1 MKKILYSIIAV
12 LGIFGTSSCSDVLE
26 SDSSRQLFEPS
37 LSEKTDSVF
46 YAYGI
51 MQAMQQL
58 ADQYFFQNEMRGDL
72 VTTTSKATTHL
83 KNLASFTADV
93 TNKYDSVYLYYKVIN
108 NCNYYLAHRDTT
120 LATGSRNVVCNEYA
134 AVASFRAWAYLQ
146 LTRQYG
152 NVPYVTDPVTTIE
165 QINSNTAPTSYMS
178 ILAGEAENLEK
189 LKARYSDEQ
198 IAVPTFNNA
207 VRSIG
212 RLNWNSSEEKQIL
225 PGKCFVPLNV
235 VLGDIYL
242 EMGEYEKAAKC
253 YYQYLRYN
261 GEHDPYFASIRG
273 ISVNFCNQ
281 IRTSYSMYSPIFKNL
296 TDLPADFNES
306 QQSTLY
312 STIWENSFQHS
323 AAPGDVISYIP
334 MAVNYTQGKTTDIPA
349 TFGYSYYGTDKNSEV
364 SSLYN
369 GVQRIFECPK
379 TENIQVVPSQTY
391 CDSARTAQ
399 HYYFTERSTTG
410 RQYWTVKNA
419 PLGDARARIVN
430 QGNGEDSSYV
440 YCEKPSTA
448 YILLYRNATV
458 WLHLAEAL
466 NRMGYPDAAFAVLKN
481 GIHSELANFRRY
493 VVYQRDEEGNFIL
506 DEEGNKVIDTEN
518 SHIDDNY
525 YLTQESYELLTT
537 TLPFLA
543 QENSEIFRNG
553 VTKAFV
559 GIHAHGAGAVEYINS
574 SYRFSTVVRAKML
587 DISLKFTD
595 VNLHCYICPVC
606 GKKYNAAGSCE
617 GEGYNKHEK
626 AQLQGPVLDDEKLTK
641 EDYINAME
649 DLLCDEYA
657 MEFAFEGTRFSDL
670 RRLALHKN
678 QAGTYSG
685 HFGDTWLS
693 RMLQNNAAGIT
704 TQNCYLP
711 FK

>member
-12 LGIFGTSSCSDVLE
+12 LGIFGTTSCSDVLE

-72 VTTTSKATTHL
+72 VTTTNKATTNL

-93 TNKYDSVYLYYKVIN
+93 SNKYDSVYLYYKVIN

-120 LATGSRNVVCNEYA
+120 LTTGARNVVCNEYA

-152 NVPYVTDPVTTIE
+152 NVPYVTEPVTTID
-165 QINSNTAPTSYMS
+165 QINSNTAPASYAA

-207 VRSIG
+207 LRSIG
-212 RLNWNSSEEKQIL
+212 RLNWDTSVEKQML
-225 PGKCFVPLNV
+225 PGKCFIPLNV
-235 VLGDIYL
+235 VLGDLYL
-242 EMGEYEKAAKC
+242 ELGEYEKAAKC
-253 YYQYLRYN
+253 YYQYLRYD
-261 GEHDPYFASIRG
+261 GEHDPYYASIRG
-273 ISVNFCNQ
+273 ISVNFCNA
-281 IRTSYSMYSPIFKNL
+281 IRTSYSWYSPIFKNL
-296 TDLPADFNES
+296 TDLPADFNET
-306 QQSTLY
+306 QQGSLY
-312 STIWENSFQHS
+312 ANQPVWENSFQHS
-323 AAPGDVISYIP
+323 AAAGDVISYIP

-349 TFGYSYYGTDKNSEV
+349 IFGYSYYGTDKNGDVRTSNPY
-364 SSLYN
+364 S
-369 GVQRIFECPK
+369 IFNCPK
-379 TENIQVVPSQTY
+379 TENIQVVPSKAY
-391 CDSARTAQ
+391 CDSARLAQ
-399 HYYFTERSTTG
+399 HYYYTVQSTTG
-410 RQYWTVKNA
+410 KQYWTIKSA
-419 PLGDARARIVN
+419 PLGDARARIVS
-430 QGNGEDSSYV
+430 QGDGEDSSYV
-440 YCEKPSTA
+440 YCDKPSTA

-481 GIHSELANFRRY
+481 GIHSELANFRYYIEY
-493 VVYQRDEEGNFIL
+493 VKDSQGNDSIDEQ
-506 DEEGNKVIDTEN
+506 GNKIIDVEK
-518 SHIDDNY
+518 SHMDENY
-525 YLTQESYELLTT
+525 YLTPESYELLTT
-537 TLPFLA
+537 TLPFLS

-559 GIHAHGAGAVEYINS
+559 GIHAHGAGAVDYINS
-574 SYRFSTVVRAKML
+574 SYRYSSVLKSKIDDIYAK
-587 DISLKFTD
+587 F
-595 VNLHCYICPVC
+595 NLGTPSY
-606 GKKYNAAGSCE
+606 
-617 GEGYNKHEK
+617 
-626 AQLQGPVLDDEKLTK
+626 TK
-641 EDYINAME
+641 EDFINAME

-678 QAGTYSG
+678 MAGTYSG
-685 HFGDTWLS
+685 NFGDIWLS
-693 RMLQNNAAGIT
+693 RMLQNNAPGIT

-711 FK
+711 FQ

>member
-12 LGIFGTSSCSDVLE
+12 LGIFGTTSCSDVLE

-58 ADQYFFQNEMRGDL
+58 ADQYYFQNEMRGDL
-72 VTTTSKATTHL
+72 VSTTNKATTHL

-120 LATGSRNVVCNEYA
+120 LATGSRNVVSNEYA
-134 AVASFRAWAYLQ
+134 GVASFRAWAYLQ
-146 LTRQYG
+146 LARQYG
-152 NVPYVTDPVTTIE
+152 SAPYVTEPVTTID
-165 QINSNTAPTSYMS
+165 QINSNTSMSSYTT

-198 IAVPTFNNA
+198 IDVPNFNQA
-207 VRSIG
+207 SRSIG
-212 RLNWNSSEEKQIL
+212 KLNWDNSITKFIN
-225 PGKCFVPLNV
+225 PARCFIPLNV

-242 EMGEYEKAAKC
+242 ELGEYEKAAKC
-253 YYQYLRYN
+253 YYQFLRYQ
-261 GEHDPYFASIRG
+261 GEHNVSLIAVGYVSHLSTNYRF
-273 ISVNFCNQ
+273 
-281 IRTSYSMYSPIFKNL
+281 YSPIFKNL
-296 TDLPADFNES
+296 TDFPADYNET
-306 QQSTLY
+306 QQSTLWNGAPN
-312 STIWENSFQHS
+312 WEISFTHS
-323 AAPGDVISYIP
+323 SWPGDVISYIP
-334 MAVNYTQGKTTDIPA
+334 MSVNYTQGKTTDIPA
-349 TFGYSYYGTDKNSEV
+349 TFGYSYYGTDKNGDV
-364 SSLYN
+364 KTLYEGLFN
-369 GVQRIFECPK
+369 CPK
-379 TENIQVVPSQTY
+379 TLEIQVVPSKTY

-399 HYYFTERSTTG
+399 YYYYTERSTVG
-410 RQYWTVKNA
+410 KQYWSIKNA
-419 PLGDARARIVN
+419 PLGDARACIIN
-430 QGNGEDSSYV
+430 QGVGEDSSYV

-448 YILLYRNATV
+448 YVTLYRATTV

-481 GIHSELANFRRY
+481 GIHTELLNYRRG
-493 VVYQRDEEGNFIL
+493 VVYQRDEEGNYIL
-506 DEEGNKVIDTEN
+506 DEEGNRVIDIEN

-525 YLTQESYELLTT
+525 YLSQDAYELLTT

-543 QENSEIFRNG
+543 VENREIFRNG
-553 VTKAFV
+553 TVKPFT
-559 GIHAHGAGAVEYINS
+559 GIHTHGAGAVDYINS
-574 SYRFSTVVRAKML
+574 TYRFNTVVRAKID
-587 DISLKFTD
+587 DIYAKF
-595 VNLHCYICPVC
+595 NLGTPSY
-606 GKKYNAAGSCE
+606 
-617 GEGYNKHEK
+617 
-626 AQLQGPVLDDEKLTK
+626 TK

-657 MEFAFEGTRFSDL
+657 MEFAFEGTRYSDL

-685 HFGDTWLS
+685 NFGDTWLS
-693 RMLQNNAAGIT
+693 HMLQNNAAGIT

-711 FK
+711 YK

>member
-12 LGIFGTSSCSDVLE
+12 LGIFGTTSCSDVLE

-72 VTTTSKATTHL
+72 VTTTNKATTNL

-93 TNKYDSVYLYYKVIN
+93 SNKYDSVYLYYKVIN

-120 LATGSRNVVCNEYA
+120 LTTGARNVVCNEYA

-152 NVPYVTDPVTTIE
+152 NVPYVTEPVTTID
-165 QINSNTAPTSYMS
+165 QINSNTAAASYAA

-207 VRSIG
+207 LRSIG
-212 RLNWNSSEEKQIL
+212 RLNWDTSVEKQML
-225 PGKCFVPLNV
+225 PGKCFIPLNV
-235 VLGDIYL
+235 VLGDLYL
-242 EMGEYEKAAKC
+242 ELGEYEKAAKC
-253 YYQYLRYN
+253 YYQYLRYD

-273 ISVNFCNQ
+273 ISVNFCNP
-281 IRTSYSMYSPIFKNL
+281 IRTSYSWYSPIFKNL
-296 TDLPADFNES
+296 TDLPADFNET
-306 QQSTLY
+306 QQGTLY
-312 STIWENSFQHS
+312 ANQPLWESSFQHS
-323 AAPGDVISYIP
+323 AAAGDVISHIP

-349 TFGYSYYGTDKNSEV
+349 VFGYSYYGTDKNGDV
-364 SSLYN
+364 RTSSLYDVFN
-369 GVQRIFECPK
+369 CPK
-379 TENIQVVPSQTY
+379 TENIQVVPSKAY
-391 CDSARTAQ
+391 CDSARLAQ
-399 HYYFTERSTTG
+399 HYYYTVQSTTG
-410 RQYWTVKNA
+410 KQYWTIKSA
-419 PLGDARARIVN
+419 PLGDARARIVS
-430 QGNGEDSSYV
+430 QGDGEDSSYV
-440 YCEKPSTA
+440 YCDKPSTA

-481 GIHSELANFRRY
+481 GIHSELANFRYYIEY
-493 VVYQRDEEGNFIL
+493 VKDSQGNDSIDEQ
-506 DEEGNKVIDTEN
+506 GNKIIDVEK
-518 SHIDDNY
+518 SHMDENY
-525 YLTQESYELLTT
+525 YLTPESYQLLTT
-537 TLPFLA
+537 TLPFLS

-559 GIHAHGAGAVEYINS
+559 GIHAHGAGAVDFINS
-574 SYRFSTVVRAKML
+574 SYRYSSVLKAKID
-587 DISLKFTD
+587 DIYAKF
-595 VNLHCYICPVC
+595 NLGTPSY
-606 GKKYNAAGSCE
+606 
-617 GEGYNKHEK
+617 
-626 AQLQGPVLDDEKLTK
+626 TK
-641 EDYINAME
+641 EDFINAME

-678 QAGTYSG
+678 MAGTYSG
-685 HFGDTWLS
+685 NFGDIWLS
-693 RMLQNNAAGIT
+693 RMLQNNAPGIT

-711 FK
+711 FQ

>member
-12 LGIFGTSSCSDVLE
+12 LGIFGTTSCSDVLE

-72 VTTTSKATTHL
+72 VTTTNKATTNL

-93 TNKYDSVYLYYKVIN
+93 SNKYDSVYLYYKVIN

-120 LATGSRNVVCNEYA
+120 LTTGARNVVCNEYA

-152 NVPYVTDPVTTIE
+152 NVPYVTEPVTTID
-165 QINSNTAPTSYMS
+165 QINSNTAAASYAA

-207 VRSIG
+207 LRSIG
-212 RLNWNSSEEKQIL
+212 RLNWDTSVEKQML
-225 PGKCFVPLNV
+225 PGKCFIPLNV
-235 VLGDIYL
+235 VLGDLYL
-242 EMGEYEKAAKC
+242 ELGEYEKAAKC
-253 YYQYLRYN
+253 YYQYLRYD

-273 ISVNFCNQ
+273 ISVNFCNP
-281 IRTSYSMYSPIFKNL
+281 IRTSYSWFSPIFKNL
-296 TDLPADFNES
+296 TDLPADFNET
-306 QQSTLY
+306 QQGTLY
-312 STIWENSFQHS
+312 ANQPVWENSFQHS
-323 AAPGDVISYIP
+323 AAAGDVISYIP

-349 TFGYSYYGTDKNSEV
+349 IFGYSYYGTDKNGDV
-364 SSLYN
+364 RTSSLYDVFN
-369 GVQRIFECPK
+369 CPK
-379 TENIQVVPSQTY
+379 TENIQVVPSKAY
-391 CDSARTAQ
+391 CDSARLAQ
-399 HYYFTERSTTG
+399 HYYYTVQSTTG
-410 RQYWTVKNA
+410 KQYWTIKSA
-419 PLGDARARIVN
+419 PLGDARARIVS
-430 QGNGEDSSYV
+430 QGDGEDSSYV
-440 YCEKPSTA
+440 YCDKPSTA

-481 GIHSELANFRRY
+481 GIHSELANFRYYIEY
-493 VVYQRDEEGNFIL
+493 VKDSQGNDSIDEQ
-506 DEEGNKVIDTEN
+506 GNKIIDVEK
-518 SHIDDNY
+518 SHMDENY
-525 YLTQESYELLTT
+525 YLTPESYQLLTT
-537 TLPFLA
+537 TLPFLS

-559 GIHAHGAGAVEYINS
+559 GIHAHGAGAVDYINS
-574 SYRFSTVVRAKML
+574 SYRYSSVLKSKIDDIYAK
-587 DISLKFTD
+587 F
-595 VNLHCYICPVC
+595 NLGTPSY
-606 GKKYNAAGSCE
+606 
-617 GEGYNKHEK
+617 
-626 AQLQGPVLDDEKLTK
+626 TK
-641 EDYINAME
+641 EDFINAME

-678 QAGTYSG
+678 MAGTYSG
-685 HFGDTWLS
+685 NFGDIWLS
-693 RMLQNNAAGIT
+693 RMLQNNAPGIT

-711 FK
+711 FQ